1 MLLKLINK
9 LRRIKIFLNKEFFK
23 LGKINYKNYVDNSNG
38 NLRIDLKEG
47 SKTSYAF
54 SVIFLINYNNKRYEK
69 EILYSHI
76 TLLKLLKDHVNDFN
90 SVLDIGSAAGNCS
103 DIFKFLGKDVT
114 RVEHLE
120 IYNAEY
126 RTDFITT
133 NFNKKFD
140 CIWASQVLEHQRNV
154 GLFLNKCFDD
164 LNENG
169 ILAITVPYS
178 NDNQNMLEMG
188 HALNFNPLNLI
199 YNLVLAGFDCSEIKL
214 KVYDNNIGII
224 LKKKYNGINQQ
235 LSMASTLPFDLL
247 KDKELHVKMN
257 DKNYYLP
264 DLAKNEIFMNFY
276 KSMPSVIKLEHV
288 TYFDSE
294 NINWKEFV

>member
-9 LRRIKIFLNKEFFK
+9 FRRIKNFLNEKFFK
-23 LGKINYKNYVDNSNG
+23 LEKINYRNYTDNSND

-47 SKTSYAF
+47 NKTSYAF

-120 IYNAEY
+120 IYDAEY
-126 RTDFITT
+126 KTDFITT
-133 NFNKKFD
+133 NFDEKFD

-169 ILAITVPYS
+169 ILAITVPYQT
-178 NDNQNMLEMG
+178 NHNTLELG
-188 HALNFNPLNLI
+188 HPVIFNPLNLI

-214 KVYDNNIGII
+214 KVYDFNIGII
-224 LKKKYNGINQQ
+224 LKKKYNGINRQ
-235 LSMASTLPFDLL
+235 LSMASTLPFDFS

-257 DKNYYLP
+257 DKDYYLP
-264 DLAKNEIFMNFY
+264 DLAKNEIFLNFY
-276 KSMPSVIKLEHV
+276 KSMPSVIKLDHV
-288 TYFDSE
+288 TYFDPNS
-294 NINWKEFV
+294 INWKGFL

>member
-1 MLLKLINK
+1 MLLELINK
-9 LRRIKIFLNKEFFK
+9 LRRIKIFLNDEFFK
-23 LGKINYKNYVDNSNG
+23 WGKINYRNYVDNSTDK
-38 NLRIDLKEG
+38 LRIDLKEG

-69 EILYSHI
+69 EILYSNI
-76 TLLKLLKDHVNDFN
+76 TLLKLLKDHIDDFN
-90 SVLDIGSAAGNCS
+90 SILDIGSAAGNCS

-120 IYNAEY
+120 IYDAEY

-133 NFNKKFD
+133 NFKKKFD

-178 NDNQNMLEMG
+178 TNKNMLEMG

-214 KVYDNNIGII
+214 KVYDNDIGII

-235 LSMASTLPFDLL
+235 LSMASILPYDLL

-288 TYFDSE
+288 TYFDLE
-294 NINWKEFV
+294 NINWKGFV